1 MAEPVKIR
9 VQNLKVVPAD
19 EGGRPEVV
27 VVFRDLGE
35 MRVAHIGPVGD
46 PAVDRMVAEF
56 GSGRPVYIRRTGG
69 RKQDWNPP
77 RVSGRQ
83 RPKSSSHGR

>member
-1 MAEPVKIR
+1 MAPPVKIR

-19 EGGRPEVV
+19 EGGRPEVIA
-27 VVFRDLGE
+27 VFRDMGE
-35 MRVAHIGPVGD
+35 MQVAHIGPVGD
-46 PAVDRMVAEF
+46 PAVDRMVVEF
-56 GSGRPVYIRRTGG
+56 ESGRPVYIRRTGG

-77 RVSGRQ
+77 RVSGRL